1 MVPYMQEWKKLDLH
15 FNGICSGFLGSKEQI
30 EIVKKFFK
38 EFKTEETQIIVD
50 PVMGDYGKPYPTY
63 TEEMCDE
70 MKKLVEFADILTPNV
85 TEACVLTDTPYK
97 EKWKIEEIQEMAE
110 KIHKMGPKKIAITGI
125 VQGGFIAN
133 FCYEEGQQPK
143 VLRTHKEGTQRSG
156 TGDIFASII
165 AADAVNGVPFY
176 KSVKKASDFIKK
188 CIIRS
193 QELNIPLTD
202 GVCFEEVHDN
212 IYVNLTNKCPCAC
225 TFCLRQTRDHMENSH
240 VLWLEHAPSFE
251 EVQEAMKAVDF
262 SKYKEV
268 VFCGFGEPTEA
279 LDVLKQSA
287 KLIKEKYNMPIRINT
302 NGLGSL
308 VNERDIVPELKGL
321 VDTIS
326 VSLNTPNADEYHRLV
341 RSKFG
346 EKSFDAMI
354 DFTKECTK
362 YIPNVVMTTVETTI
376 THEEE
381 KQCQEICDRVG
392 AKYRI
397 RPWED

>member
-1 MVPYMQEWKKLDLH
+1 MSHNNQKKIAVINDFSGFGRCSIAVALPILSVMKVQCCPLPTSIFSNHTGFPSYFFEDYTSRMVPYMQEWKKLDLH

-63 TEEMCDE
+63 TEEMCGE

-110 KIHKMGPKKIAITGI
+110 KIHAMGSKKIAITGI

-193 QELNIPLTD
+193 QELDIPLTD
-202 GVCFEEVHDN
+202 GVCFEEV
-212 IYVNLTNKCPCAC
+212 LGK
-225 TFCLRQTRDHMENSH
+225 
-240 VLWLEHAPSFE
+240 
-251 EVQEAMKAVDF
+251 
-262 SKYKEV
+262 
-268 VFCGFGEPTEA
+268 
-279 LDVLKQSA
+279 LK
-287 KLIKEKYNMPIRINT
+287 T
-302 NGLGSL
+302 
-308 VNERDIVPELKGL
+308 D
-321 VDTIS
+321 
-326 VSLNTPNADEYHRLV
+326 
-341 RSKFG
+341 
-346 EKSFDAMI
+346 
-354 DFTKECTK
+354 
-362 YIPNVVMTTVETTI
+362 
-376 THEEE
+376 
-381 KQCQEICDRVG
+381 
-392 AKYRI
+392 
-397 RPWED
+397 

>member
-1 MVPYMQEWKKLDLH
+1 MSHNNQKKIAVINDFSGFGRCSIAVALPILSVMKVQCCPLPTSIFSNHTGFPSYFFEDYTSRMVPYMQEWKKLDLH

-63 TEEMCDE
+63 TEEMCGE

-110 KIHKMGPKKIAITGI
+110 KIHTMGPKKIAITGI

-193 QELNIPLTD
+193 QELDIPLTD
-202 GVCFEEVHDN
+202 GVCFEEV
-212 IYVNLTNKCPCAC
+212 LGK
-225 TFCLRQTRDHMENSH
+225 
-240 VLWLEHAPSFE
+240 
-251 EVQEAMKAVDF
+251 
-262 SKYKEV
+262 
-268 VFCGFGEPTEA
+268 
-279 LDVLKQSA
+279 LK
-287 KLIKEKYNMPIRINT
+287 T
-302 NGLGSL
+302 
-308 VNERDIVPELKGL
+308 D
-321 VDTIS
+321 
-326 VSLNTPNADEYHRLV
+326 
-341 RSKFG
+341 
-346 EKSFDAMI
+346 
-354 DFTKECTK
+354 
-362 YIPNVVMTTVETTI
+362 
-376 THEEE
+376 
-381 KQCQEICDRVG
+381 
-392 AKYRI
+392 
-397 RPWED
+397 